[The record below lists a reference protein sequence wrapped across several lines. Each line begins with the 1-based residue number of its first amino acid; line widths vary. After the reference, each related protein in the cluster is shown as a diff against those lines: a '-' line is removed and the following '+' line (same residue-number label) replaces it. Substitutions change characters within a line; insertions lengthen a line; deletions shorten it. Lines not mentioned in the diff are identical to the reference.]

1 MSLAVWHKGRGPSG
15 SGTLGWTLDPELQQ
29 QGHGQ
34 HPPLPGQREGYRV
47 PRALGHGGSPPA
59 PSEVAYL
66 QLVVRVSGRRRFRV
80 TGGSPLTAAISP
92 ALEHPRP
99 GPSFPQTIIQVT
111 PFQPFTGHPGLPPA
125 PQGQWLAP
133 VKMAFSQG
141 PSSRIFSI
149 SGNLCTVLIQYVFH
163 LSINKFT

>member
-80 TGGSPLTAAISP
+80 TGGSPLTLQLFLQRWS
-92 ALEHPRP
+92 
-99 GPSFPQTIIQVT
+99 T
-111 PFQPFTGHPGLPPA
+111 PV
-125 PQGQWLAP
+125 LAP
-133 VKMAFSQG
+133 LSPRRLFRSLPFSHSLATLGCHQLLKG
-141 PSSRIFSI
+141 
-149 SGNLCTVLIQYVFH
+149 SGWLL
-163 LSINKFT
+163 